1 MVLLVSRSISRM
13 AKSLFD
19 SQLRAFA
26 FATIFVSVCFQLAV
40 ADTWTVEVLIYDL
53 ETPEG
58 PVWDAENDRLF
69 FTEIF
74 AHKVHE
80 YDPANGAFGVIRS
93 DSGGANG
100 MAFDGQN
107 RLLMCEML
115 GRRVSRLETDG
126 SITTLW
132 EAEQP
137 GRGGP
142 NDITISSI
150 GNAYFTM
157 PRHGTIYRITPDDK
171 VSPFIDNLPGIN
183 GVLLSNDEQT
193 LFVTEYRA
201 RKVHA
206 FPIDDKRGTVAEGKT
221 FAEIKTEGEEHGADG
236 MAIDSHDQ
244 LYVACLG
251 GVWIFDT
258 RTGTQTGM
266 ISIPDEKVTN
276 CTFAGSDNTLYITSQ
291 KGLFVARRSLR

>member
-1 MVLLVSRSISRM
+1 M

-19 SQLRAFA
+19 NQFWAFA
-26 FATIFVSVCFQLAV
+26 FTALFVSACGLSAR
-40 ADTWTVEVLIYDL
+40 ADSWTVETLAYDL
-53 ETPEG
+53 ETAEG
-58 PVWDAENDRLF
+58 PVWDAEQNRLF

-74 AHKVHE
+74 AHTVHE
-80 YDPANGAFGVIRS
+80 YDPANGAFNVIRS

-100 MAFDGQN
+100 MALDGQK

-132 EAEQP
+132 GAEQP
-137 GRGGP
+137 GKGGP
-142 NDITISSI
+142 NDISVSSS

-157 PRHGTIYRITPDDK
+157 PRHATVYRITPDET
-171 VSPFIDNLPGIN
+171 VRPFITELPGIN
-183 GVLLSNDEQT
+183 GVLLSKDEQT
-193 LFVTEYRA
+193 LFVTEYKA

-206 FPIDDKRGTVAEGKT
+206 FSIDDTQGIAGEGSLL
-221 FAEIKTEGEEHGADG
+221 AEIETEGTEHGADG
-236 MAIDSHDQ
+236 MAIDSKKR

-258 RTGTQTGM
+258 RNGRQVEVIKLPG
-266 ISIPDEKVTN
+266 EKVTN
-276 CTFAGSDNTLYITSQ
+276 CAFAGNDNTLYITTQ